1 MQSPLDD
8 LERGEKKTGASTVS
22 HGLPGLCQILDRQLA
37 GKLVTGGYLLYVSTY
52 SFAA

>member
-22 HGLPGLCQILDRQLA
+22 HGLPGLCQIYLTGSWGETGYWRVLA
-37 GKLVTGGYLLYVSTY
+37 LRIYI
-52 SFAA
+52 